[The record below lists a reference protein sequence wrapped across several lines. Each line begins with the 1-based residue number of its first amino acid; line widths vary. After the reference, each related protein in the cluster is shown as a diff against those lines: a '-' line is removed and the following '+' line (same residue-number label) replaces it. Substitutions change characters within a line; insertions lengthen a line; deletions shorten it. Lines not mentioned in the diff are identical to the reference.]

1 MKDAN
6 AIGLYSEQR
15 MTYDL
20 DRVVGTRPVVGCS
33 MTCLP
38 NF

>member
-1 MKDAN
+1 MKDVN
-6 AIGLYSEQR
+6 AIGLYSKQR

-20 DRVVGTRPVVGCS
+20 DMVVGIHRVVGCS